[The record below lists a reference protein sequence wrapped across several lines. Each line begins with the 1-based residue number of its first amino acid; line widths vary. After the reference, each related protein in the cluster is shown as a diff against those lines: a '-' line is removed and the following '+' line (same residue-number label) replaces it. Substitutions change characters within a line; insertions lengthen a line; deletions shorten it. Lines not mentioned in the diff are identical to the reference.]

1 MSVPTPAPVPGPPRL
16 GRAGRR
22 SETRSTSSPFHRL
35 PWPRMPVMKEVLAY
49 DTVTE
54 AEFAAGLLQVA
65 GIPCE
70 VRNEATSFTGGVG
83 TMLPFPPQ
91 IWVLRDED
99 LPAALDILRTH
110 PRSGGPGWKCQN
122 CGTANEV
129 GFDACWSCGADRSSP
144 R

>member
-1 MSVPTPAPVPGPPRL
+1 MM
-16 GRAGRR
+16 AG
-22 SETRSTSSPFHRL
+22 
-35 PWPRMPVMKEVLAY
+35 MKEVLAY

-54 AEFAAGLLQVA
+54 AEFAAGLLQVE

-91 IWVLRDED
+91 VWVLRDED
-99 LPAALDILRTH
+99 LPAALDILKRH
-110 PRSGGPGWKCQN
+110 RSSSGPGWKCPS

-129 GFDACWSCGADRSSP
+129 TFDACWSCGAERLSSS
-144 R
+144 